1 MSSSMLACSVIFPA
15 KKHKSFGEAR
25 RGQMETQPFNHNIS
39 SYIIQ
44 SQEDELKRIALELH
58 EGVGQTL
65 YSLYTGMQLIETS
78 VEEGAMKGYV
88 GEMAGLLEKTIME
101 IRLLAVELHPPTLTT
116 LGLLPAMKSYLKLYT
131 STYGIVVE
139 LESLGDEIALAEK
152 ERITLFRVCQEALA
166 NIARYA
172 DTIQAKIVFT
182 WEKNRLTIIISDE
195 GKGFDA
201 EKTINYST
209 GLAAMRER
217 MSQIGGTWDLTSIIG
232 RGTKIEIQLPF

>member
-1 MSSSMLACSVIFPA
+1 MKIQPA
-15 KKHKSFGEAR
+15 
-25 RGQMETQPFNHNIS
+25 NHNIS

-44 SQEDELKRIALELH
+44 SQEDEIKRIALELH

-65 YSLYTGMQLIETS
+65 YSLYTGMQLIETA
-78 VEEGAMKGYV
+78 VEEGAMKGHV
-88 GEMAGLLEKTIME
+88 ADMAGLLEKTILE

-139 LESLGDEIALAEK
+139 LESLGNEMALPEK

-172 DTIQAKIVFT
+172 DTVQANISFT
-182 WEKNRLTIIISDE
+182 WEKNQLTIIISDE
-195 GKGFDA
+195 GKGFDV
-201 EKTINYST
+201 EKVMNCST

-217 MSQIGGTWDLTSIIG
+217 MSLIGGTLNLTSTIG
-232 RGTKIEIQLPF
+232 RGTKVEIQLPVLIE